1 MKVVAVIGASQDP
14 RKFGNKA
21 VRAFRYRGYEVVP
34 VNPICAAANDTIEGL
49 ATYASVLDVPG
60 AVDLATLYVPPEVG
74 ERVVPEIAQKHI
86 RELWV
91 NPGAESAALLERA
104 TELGLHLTLQCS
116 IVAIGESPADYE

>member
-49 ATYASVLDVPG
+49 STYASVLDVAG
-60 AVDLATLYVPPEVG
+60 AVDLATLYVPHPRWASVSC
-74 ERVVPEIAQKHI
+74 RRSP
-86 RELWV
+86 R
-91 NPGAESAALLERA
+91 NTSANF
-104 TELGLHLTLQCS
+104 G
-116 IVAIGESPADYE
+116 